1 MEKKLTFDE
10 AMEHVEWWLS
20 DTPLQAEGLDDTVS
34 NWVYRSLVW
43 LLEQHTNT
51 VDEKDLDHDEPFVTE
66 GDVEELLDFYGSE
79 VWNEHLNQKSLD
91 DTYNSMLRQ
100 MSAGT
105 F

>member
-1 MEKKLTFDE
+1 METKLTLTE
-10 AMEHVEWWLS
+10 AMDHVEWWLK
-20 DTPLQAEGLDDTVS
+20 DTPLQTEGLDGVVD
-34 NWVYRSLVW
+34 NWVYSELVEV
-43 LLEQHTNT
+43 LKQHTNT

-66 GDVEELLDFYGSE
+66 GDVEELLEFYGSE

-100 MSAGT
+100 LSAGT

>member
-1 MEKKLTFDE
+1 METKLTLTE
-10 AMEHVEWWLS
+10 AMDHVEWWLRY
-20 DTPLQAEGLDDTVS
+20 TTLEAEGLDDTVS
-34 NWVYRSLVW
+34 NWVYSDLVEV
-43 LLEQHTNT
+43 LKQHTNT

-66 GDVEELLDFYGSE
+66 GDVEELLEFYGSE

-100 MSAGT
+100 LSAGT